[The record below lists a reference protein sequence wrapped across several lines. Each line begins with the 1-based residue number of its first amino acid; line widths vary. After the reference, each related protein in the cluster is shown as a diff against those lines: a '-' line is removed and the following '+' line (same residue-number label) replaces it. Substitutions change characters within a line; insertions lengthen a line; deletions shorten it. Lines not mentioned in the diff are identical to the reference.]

1 MGVRNIGMNRS
12 LIIMK
17 MEEVVMVD
25 EEAVDVLYEYLEL
38 GLCGDEI
45 CNII

>member
-1 MGVRNIGMNRS
+1 MVVGDIGMNRN

-25 EEAVDVLYEYLEL
+25 EEAADMLYEYLDL
-38 GLCGDEI
+38 GQ
-45 CNII
+45 